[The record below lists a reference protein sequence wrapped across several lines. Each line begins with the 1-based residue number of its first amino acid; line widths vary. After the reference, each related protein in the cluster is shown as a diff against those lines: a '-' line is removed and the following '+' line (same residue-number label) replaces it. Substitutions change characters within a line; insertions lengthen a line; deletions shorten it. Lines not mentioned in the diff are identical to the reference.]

1 MTKKSLLKRIGGIF
15 LMAAMTLSIGGC
27 ALDEEGGTSS
37 NGNTS
42 STAEGSGDTIKVGIL
57 HSLSGTMAISET
69 SVRDAEL
76 LAIKEI
82 NEKGGVLGKQI
93 EAVIE
98 DGASDTAVFISDNS
112 SIVGSNLAA
121 KDATITL
128 ARLSFSDFAENFTS
142 IMFII

>member
-37 NGNTS
+37 SGSSS
-42 STAEGSGDTIKVGIL
+42 STASSGDTIKVGIL

-82 NEKGGVLGKQI
+82 NANGGVLGKQI

-98 DGASDTAVFISDNS
+98 DGASDTAVF
-112 SIVGSNLAA
+112 
-121 KDATITL
+121 
-128 ARLSFSDFAENFTS
+128 
-142 IMFII
+142 